1 MVTSREKEE
10 AGVNRST
17 RLTDTKHYTQAQG
30 TAQCYVAAWIGG
42 EFGGEWIH
50 IYIDGLSWWLRW

>member
-17 RLTDTKHYTQAQG
+17 RLTDTNHYSQAQG
-30 TAQCYVAAWIGG
+30 TLLNVMWQHG
-42 EFGGEWIH
+42 
-50 IYIDGLSWWLRW
+50 

>member
-50 IYIDGLSWWLRW
+50 V